1 MIKHWI
7 RYECLLA
14 FRQPQQIWLSVLF
27 FLLVAL
33 IFPMLTP
40 YHSAQTHAYGAEAII
55 WIMIT
60 LSCLSTHHY
69 LFSQDD
75 EQGVLTQIYLSQTP
89 LGSYVVAKSMVYWLK
104 FIAPLILSTPILG
117 IWYQMNM
124 QAACWLMIS
133 LTLATPSLVLVCA
146 LMSALVLGHKQS
158 QLILFLLILPLV
170 IPELIFGT
178 GVLQAW
184 YAHESVTDPLCLLV
198 AVLILTLSLMPL
210 GTVTALKFNLNKRS

>member
-1 MIKHWI
+1 MIKHWL
-7 RYECLLA
+7 RYETLLA

-33 IFPMLTP
+33 IFPMLIP
-40 YHSAQTHAYGAEAII
+40 YQSTQIHGYGAEAII
-55 WIMIT
+55 WITIT

-69 LFSQDD
+69 LFSQDE

-89 LGSYVVAKSMVYWLK
+89 LGSYVIAKSLVYWLK
-104 FIAPLILSTPILG
+104 FVVPLILSTPILS

-124 QAACWLMIS
+124 QATCWLMIS
-133 LTLATPSLVLVCA
+133 LTLATPSLVLMCS
-146 LMSALVLGHKQS
+146 LMSALLLGQKQP

-170 IPELIFGT
+170 IPELIFGR

-184 YAHESVTDPLCLLV
+184 YAHESVRDPVCLLV
-198 AVLILTLSLMPL
+198 AVLLLTLGLMPL
-210 GTVTALKFNLNKRS
+210 ATVYALKFNLNKRQ